1 MRDIRTAV
9 QLAFF
14 YEAGSVADT
23 YGAVWDAVRQSYGA
37 GLRVVTAAGLVY
49 RLDLATGDEGP
60 QPSVFFQY
68 PWEL

>member
-1 MRDIRTAV
+1 M
-9 QLAFF
+9 
-14 YEAGSVADT
+14 
-23 YGAVWDAVRQSYGA
+23 WDAVRQSYGA
-37 GLRVVTAAGLVY
+37 GLRVVTASGLVY